1 MKNPVGIC
9 MLLNL
14 VKMDQL
20 SAVIYNSAL
29 YKESEQWYVEY
40 RVKQL
45 QSSDLLVY
53 PSVLS

>member
-20 SAVIYNSAL
+20 SAIIYNSPL
-29 YKESEQWYVEY
+29 YKESGQWYVEY

>member
-1 MKNPVGIC
+1 

-14 VKMDQL
+14 VKIDQL
-20 SAVIYNSAL
+20 SAIIYNSAL
-29 YKESEQWYVEY
+29 YKESGQWYVEY